1 MKHDHLINFSELPDS
16 FKQNASRTVEKR
28 DFAAQISAAMAIT
41 DPADAKARKAKGETL
56 EYRYRSKEEK
66 QEALDAIFN
75 QGLEKLDSS
84 QVMALFS
91 AYRDLAA
98 FDRMIRVY
106 KKSDNEDF
114 KKAPMVCEQL
124 AVAYRKVPRGKSA
137 SGEKT
142 NSEKLADKMWD
153 YHFSMDICLKLIDE
167 GYGNGVAYE
176 NIGRCLRYIADKTE
190 MADKTAESKRK
201 NELLKDSVARLESGF
216 MTTLE
221 SSVGIQAVH
230 GNIIL
235 GRTDRAKETAK
246 VVYLAALRDGAEE
259 SNDYFCVS
267 AALQAACI
275 AGESEKVV
283 NHLYNRLE
291 NSIRYQWELDD
302 ISRDMDR
309 IAKVFPSKLV
319 QDVCR
324 RLEGVK
330 ESAVPQEDKTGKKTD
345 VIVFQHQL
353 NKDRHITEDPKLQ
366 AVQDYSYS
374 YRGCGSAFRGTNRV
388 GGNMAFGGQL
398 PDHTVS
404 RKDLRLFTGLVK
416 MAPADLG
423 IKFDKPIPGVDM
435 ARLMM
440 SPLTEIKDPEVF
452 MCVAD
457 RFIRQTFTTEN
468 FAGSNLHMENNA
480 LDKNENGE
488 SVYDA
493 TVKSVLRACGKKIGE
508 KDPNVDTRTNISAI
522 FALGMGDC
530 RHHAQVKQIMFD
542 MWQKQQMNDCLSDM
556 YYAAWQGKPVETTG
570 PQAKKFF
577 DVLDTELRTADIEV
591 RVPVLME
598 QTEKKEWHS
607 DTEFTVVKDEKGN
620 AVMVDKPYSPL
631 MTEDG
636 KYEVDSTQ
644 NTHNLEDHTLCWL
657 IKKDRDGNLTGFGM
671 RDAFY
676 QDLHYD
682 WGHQDVDVSKIE
694 VIDGKPKIPAGKI
707 SGSKTSTGEAIEIYQ
722 EPTPYNSGKRDTVVS
737 NSIGRDVCLVGVP
750 LDGFATP
757 ADFVKMIKDR
767 DGMADIMQSVLLKDP
782 ETKGWTEWRPVKQAG
797 PEPKKQVASPA
808 VEGPKKSS
816 SLQGNI
822 AEKQVASPAVEGP
835 KKSSS
840 LQGNISKK
848 QVVPLSVQKQLN
860 LGKGL

>member
-1 MKHDHLINFSELPDS
+1 MKHDHLIDFSELSDS
-16 FKQNASRTVEKR
+16 FEQNALRTVEKR
-28 DFAAQISAAMAIT
+28 DFAAQISAAMAVT
-41 DPADAKARKAKGETL
+41 GPDHGKDGRED
-56 EYRYRSKEEK
+56 YRSKEEK
-66 QEALDAIFN
+66 LAALDQIVK
-75 QGLEKLDSS
+75 QGTERLDSS
-84 QVMALFS
+84 QIMALFS

-98 FDRMIRVY
+98 FDKMIYLY
-106 KKSDNEDF
+106 KKADNEDF

-137 SGEKT
+137 DGEKT
-142 NSEKLADKMWD
+142 NSERLADKMWD

-176 NIGRCLRYIADKTE
+176 NIGRCLRYIANKTE
-190 MADKTAESKRK
+190 MADKTAEGKRK
-201 NELLKDSVARLESGF
+201 KELMTDSVARLESGF

-230 GNIIL
+230 GNIML
-235 GRTDRAKETAK
+235 GKTDRARETAK

-275 AGESEKVV
+275 AGEDEKVI

-302 ISRDMDR
+302 IARDMDR
-309 IAKVFPSKLV
+309 ISKSMPSEHV
-319 QDVCR
+319 AAVCR
-324 RLEGVK
+324 RLEGLK
-330 ESAVPQEDKTGKKTD
+330 ESAVPQEDKAGRKTD
-345 VIVFQHQL
+345 VIVFKHEL
-353 NKDRHITEDPKLQ
+353 NKDRYMTEDPKLQ
-366 AVQDYSYS
+366 AVRDHSYS

-416 MAPADLG
+416 MTPAELG
-423 IKFDKPIPGVDM
+423 IKFDKEIPGADM
-435 ARLMM
+435 AQLML
-440 SPLTEIKDPEVF
+440 SPLTEIKDPELF

-468 FAGSNLHMENNA
+468 FAGSNLHMEDNA
-480 LDKNENGE
+480 LSKNENGE

-493 TVKSVLRACGKKIGE
+493 TVKSVLRACGKKIGD
-508 KDPNVDTRTNISAI
+508 KDKNVDTRTNISAI

-542 MWQKQQMNDCLSDM
+542 MWQKQQMNRCLSNM
-556 YYAAWQGKPVETTG
+556 YYSVWQGNPVETKG
-570 PQAKKFF
+570 PQAQKFF
-577 DVLDTELRTADIEV
+577 DILDTELRTADIEV

-598 QTEKKEWHS
+598 QTEKKKWHS
-607 DTEFTVVKDEKGN
+607 DTEYTVETDEKGN
-620 AVMVDKPYSPL
+620 AIMVDKPYSPL
-631 MTEDG
+631 MTEDR
-636 KYEVDSTQ
+636 KYIVDATQ

-657 IKKDRDGNLTGFGM
+657 IKKDRDGNLTEFGL

-676 QDLHYD
+676 QEHYG
-682 WGHQDVDVSKIE
+682 WGRQDVDVSKIE

-707 SGSKTSTGEAIEIYQ
+707 SGDETSTGEAIEIYQ

-750 LDGFATP
+750 LNGFATP
-757 ADFVKMIKDR
+757 SDFVKMIKDR

-782 ETKGWTEWRPVKQAG
+782 ETKGWTAWREAPKPRVSLQQKVGAHSG
-797 PEPKKQVASPA
+797 PETVAGDMPKKQM
-808 VEGPKKSS
+808 
-816 SLQGNI
+816 SLQGSLNKI
-822 AEKQVASPAVEGP
+822 NDKPAAFHMRLNEG
-835 KKSSS
+835 SRS
-840 LQGNISKK
+840 
-848 QVVPLSVQKQLN
+848 
-860 LGKGL
+860 

>member
-1 MKHDHLINFSELPDS
+1 MKHDHLIDFSELSDS
-16 FKQNASRTVEKR
+16 FEQNALRTVEKR
-28 DFAAQISAAMAIT
+28 DFAAQISAAMAVT
-41 DPADAKARKAKGETL
+41 GPDHGKDGRED
-56 EYRYRSKEEK
+56 YRSKEEK
-66 QEALDAIFN
+66 LAALDQIVK
-75 QGLEKLDSS
+75 QGTERLDSS
-84 QVMALFS
+84 QIMALFS

-98 FDRMIRVY
+98 FDKMIYLY
-106 KKSDNEDF
+106 KKADNEDF

-137 SGEKT
+137 DGEKT
-142 NSEKLADKMWD
+142 NSERLADKMWD

-176 NIGRCLRYIADKTE
+176 NIGRCLRYIANKTE
-190 MADKTAESKRK
+190 MADKTAEGKRK
-201 NELLKDSVARLESGF
+201 KELMTDSVARLESGF

-230 GNIIL
+230 GNIML
-235 GRTDRAKETAK
+235 GKTDRARETAK

-275 AGESEKVV
+275 AGEDEKVI

-302 ISRDMDR
+302 IARDMDR
-309 IAKVFPSKLV
+309 ISKSMPSEHV
-319 QDVCR
+319 AAVCR
-324 RLEGVK
+324 RLEGLK
-330 ESAVPQEDKTGKKTD
+330 ESAVPQEDKAGRKTD
-345 VIVFQHQL
+345 VIVFKHEL
-353 NKDRHITEDPKLQ
+353 NKDRYMTEDPKLQ
-366 AVQDYSYS
+366 AVRDHSYS

-388 GGNMAFGGQL
+388 SGNMAFGGQL

-416 MAPADLG
+416 MTPAELG
-423 IKFDKPIPGVDM
+423 IKFDKKIPGADDADM
-435 ARLMM
+435 ARMIS
-440 SPLTEIKDPEVF
+440 SPLTEIKDPELF
-452 MCVAD
+452 MRVAD

-468 FAGSNLHMENNA
+468 FAGSNLHMEDNA
-480 LDKNENGE
+480 LSKNENGE

-493 TVKSVLRACGKKIGE
+493 TVKSVLRACGKKIGD
-508 KDPNVDTRTNISAI
+508 KDKNVDTRTNISAI

-542 MWQKQQMNDCLSDM
+542 MWQKQQMNSCLSDM
-556 YYAAWQGKPVETTG
+556 YYSVWQGNPVETKG
-570 PQAKKFF
+570 PQAQKFF
-577 DVLDTELRTADIEV
+577 DILDTELRTADIEV

-598 QTEKKEWHS
+598 QTEKKKWHS
-607 DTEFTVVKDEKGN
+607 DTEYTVETDEKGN
-620 AVMVDKPYSPL
+620 AIMVDKPYSPL
-631 MTEDG
+631 MTEDR
-636 KYEVDSTQ
+636 KYIVDATQ

-657 IKKDRDGNLTGFGM
+657 IKKDRDGNLTEFGL

-676 QDLHYD
+676 QEHYD
-682 WGHQDVDVSKIE
+682 WERQDVDVSKIE

-707 SGSKTSTGEAIEIYQ
+707 SGDETSTGEAIEIYQ

-750 LDGFATP
+750 LNGFATP
-757 ADFVKMIKDR
+757 SDFVKMIKDR

-782 ETKGWTEWRPVKQAG
+782 ETKGWTAWREAPKPKVSLQQKVGAHSG
-797 PEPKKQVASPA
+797 PETVAGDMPKKQM
-808 VEGPKKSS
+808 
-816 SLQGNI
+816 SLQGSLNKI
-822 AEKQVASPAVEGP
+822 NDKPAAFHMRLNEG
-835 KKSSS
+835 SRS
-840 LQGNISKK
+840 
-848 QVVPLSVQKQLN
+848 
-860 LGKGL
+860 

>member
-1 MKHDHLINFSELPDS
+1 MKHDHLIDFSELSDS
-16 FKQNASRTVEKR
+16 FEQNALRTVEKR
-28 DFAAQISAAMAIT
+28 DFAAQISAAMAVT
-41 DPADAKARKAKGETL
+41 GPDHGKDGRED
-56 EYRYRSKEEK
+56 YRSKEEK
-66 QEALDAIFN
+66 LAALDQIVK
-75 QGLEKLDSS
+75 QGTERLDSS
-84 QVMALFS
+84 QIMALFS

-98 FDRMIRVY
+98 FDKMIYLY
-106 KKSDNEDF
+106 KKADNEDF

-137 SGEKT
+137 DGEKT
-142 NSEKLADKMWD
+142 NSERLADKMWD

-176 NIGRCLRYIADKTE
+176 NIGRCLRYIANKTE
-190 MADKTAESKRK
+190 MADKTAEGKRK
-201 NELLKDSVARLESGF
+201 KELMTDSVARLESGF

-230 GNIIL
+230 GNIML
-235 GRTDRAKETAK
+235 GKTDRARETAK

-275 AGESEKVV
+275 AGEDEKVI

-302 ISRDMDR
+302 IARDMDR
-309 IAKVFPSKLV
+309 ISKSMPSEHV
-319 QDVCR
+319 AAVCR
-324 RLEGVK
+324 RLEGLK
-330 ESAVPQEDKTGKKTD
+330 ESAVPQEDKAGRKTD
-345 VIVFQHQL
+345 VIVFKHEL
-353 NKDRHITEDPKLQ
+353 NKDRYMTEDPKLQ
-366 AVQDYSYS
+366 AVRDHSYS

-388 GGNMAFGGQL
+388 SGNMAFGGQL

-416 MAPADLG
+416 MTPAELG
-423 IKFDKPIPGVDM
+423 IKFDKKIPGADM
-435 ARLMM
+435 AQLML
-440 SPLTEIKDPEVF
+440 SPLTEIKDPELF

-468 FAGSNLHMENNA
+468 FAGSNLHMEDNA
-480 LDKNENGE
+480 LSKNENGE

-493 TVKSVLRACGKKIGE
+493 TVKSVLRACGKKIGD
-508 KDPNVDTRTNISAI
+508 KDKNVDTRTNISAI

-542 MWQKQQMNDCLSDM
+542 MWQKQQMNSCLSDM
-556 YYAAWQGKPVETTG
+556 YYSVWQGNPVETKG
-570 PQAKKFF
+570 PQAQKFF
-577 DVLDTELRTADIEV
+577 DILDTELRTADIEV

-598 QTEKKEWHS
+598 QTEKKKWHS
-607 DTEFTVVKDEKGN
+607 DTEYTVETDEKGN
-620 AVMVDKPYSPL
+620 AIMVDKPYSPL

-636 KYEVDSTQ
+636 KYIVDATQ

-657 IKKDRDGNLTGFGM
+657 IKKDRDGNLTEFGL

-676 QDLHYD
+676 QEHYG
-682 WGHQDVDVSKIE
+682 WGRQDVDVSKIE

-707 SGSKTSTGEAIEIYQ
+707 SGGKTSTGEAIEIYQ

-750 LDGFATP
+750 LNGFATP
-757 ADFVKMIKDR
+757 SDFVKMIKDR

-782 ETKGWTEWRPVKQAG
+782 ETKGWTAWREAPKPKVSLQQKVGAHSG
-797 PEPKKQVASPA
+797 PETVAGDMPKKQM
-808 VEGPKKSS
+808 
-816 SLQGNI
+816 SLQGSLNKI
-822 AEKQVASPAVEGP
+822 NDKPAAFHMRLNEG
-835 KKSSS
+835 SRS
-840 LQGNISKK
+840 
-848 QVVPLSVQKQLN
+848 
-860 LGKGL
+860 

>member
-1 MKHDHLINFSELPDS
+1 MKHDHLIDFSELSDS
-16 FKQNASRTVEKR
+16 FEQNALRTVEKR
-28 DFAAQISAAMAIT
+28 DFAAQISAAMAVT
-41 DPADAKARKAKGETL
+41 GPDHGKDGRED
-56 EYRYRSKEEK
+56 YRSKEEK
-66 QEALDAIFN
+66 LAALDQIVK
-75 QGLEKLDSS
+75 QGTERLDSS
-84 QVMALFS
+84 QIMALFS

-98 FDRMIRVY
+98 FDKMIYLY
-106 KKSDNEDF
+106 KKADNEDF

-137 SGEKT
+137 DGEKT
-142 NSEKLADKMWD
+142 NSERLADKMWD

-176 NIGRCLRYIADKTE
+176 NIGRCLRYIANKTE
-190 MADKTAESKRK
+190 MADKTAEGKRK
-201 NELLKDSVARLESGF
+201 KELMTDSVARLESGF

-230 GNIIL
+230 GNIML
-235 GRTDRAKETAK
+235 GKTDRARETAK

-275 AGESEKVV
+275 AGEDEKVI

-302 ISRDMDR
+302 IARDMDR
-309 IAKVFPSKLV
+309 ISKSMPSEHV
-319 QDVCR
+319 AAVCR
-324 RLEGVK
+324 RLEGLK
-330 ESAVPQEDKTGKKTD
+330 ESAVPQEDKAGRKTD
-345 VIVFQHQL
+345 VIVFKHEL
-353 NKDRHITEDPKLQ
+353 NKDRYMTEDPKLQ
-366 AVQDYSYS
+366 AVRDHSYS

-388 GGNMAFGGQL
+388 SGNMAFGGQL

-416 MAPADLG
+416 MTPAELG
-423 IKFDKPIPGVDM
+423 IKFDKKIPGADDADM
-435 ARLMM
+435 ARMIS
-440 SPLTEIKDPEVF
+440 SPLTEIKDPELF
-452 MCVAD
+452 MRVAD

-468 FAGSNLHMENNA
+468 FAGSNLHMEDNA
-480 LDKNENGE
+480 LSKNENGE

-493 TVKSVLRACGKKIGE
+493 TVKSVLRACGKKIGD
-508 KDPNVDTRTNISAI
+508 KDKNVDTRTNISAI

-542 MWQKQQMNDCLSDM
+542 MWQKQQMNSCLSDM
-556 YYAAWQGKPVETTG
+556 YYSVWQGNPVETKG
-570 PQAKKFF
+570 PQAQKFF
-577 DVLDTELRTADIEV
+577 DILDTELRTADIEV

-598 QTEKKEWHS
+598 QTEKKKWHS
-607 DTEFTVVKDEKGN
+607 DTEYTVETDEKGN
-620 AVMVDKPYSPL
+620 AIMVDKPYSPL
-631 MTEDG
+631 MTEDR
-636 KYEVDSTQ
+636 KYIVDATQ

-657 IKKDRDGNLTGFGM
+657 IKKDRDGNLTEFGL

-682 WGHQDVDVSKIE
+682 WGRQDVDVSKIE

-707 SGSKTSTGEAIEIYQ
+707 SGGKTSTGEAIEIYQ

-750 LDGFATP
+750 LNGFATP
-757 ADFVKMIKDR
+757 SDFVKMIKDR

-782 ETKGWTEWRPVKQAG
+782 ETKGWTAWREAPKPKVSLQQKVGAHSG
-797 PEPKKQVASPA
+797 PETVAGDMPKKQM
-808 VEGPKKSS
+808 
-816 SLQGNI
+816 SLQGSLNKI
-822 AEKQVASPAVEGP
+822 NDKPAAFHMRLNEG
-835 KKSSS
+835 SRS
-840 LQGNISKK
+840 
-848 QVVPLSVQKQLN
+848 
-860 LGKGL
+860 

>member
-1 MKHDHLINFSELPDS
+1 MKHDHLIDFSELSDS
-16 FKQNASRTVEKR
+16 FEQNALRTVEKR
-28 DFAAQISAAMAIT
+28 DFAAQISAAMAVT
-41 DPADAKARKAKGETL
+41 GPDHGKDGRED
-56 EYRYRSKEEK
+56 YRSKEEK
-66 QEALDAIFN
+66 LAALDQIVK
-75 QGLEKLDSS
+75 QGTERLDSS
-84 QVMALFS
+84 QIMALFS

-98 FDRMIRVY
+98 FDKMIYLY
-106 KKSDNEDF
+106 KKADNEDF

-137 SGEKT
+137 DGEKT
-142 NSEKLADKMWD
+142 NSERLADKMWD

-176 NIGRCLRYIADKTE
+176 NIGRCLRYIANKTE
-190 MADKTAESKRK
+190 MADKTAEGKRK
-201 NELLKDSVARLESGF
+201 KELMTDSVARLESGF

-230 GNIIL
+230 GNIML
-235 GRTDRAKETAK
+235 GKTDRARETAK

-275 AGESEKVV
+275 AGEDEKVI

-302 ISRDMDR
+302 IARDMDR
-309 IAKVFPSKLV
+309 ISKSMPSEHV
-319 QDVCR
+319 AAVCR
-324 RLEGVK
+324 RLEGLK
-330 ESAVPQEDKTGKKTD
+330 ESAVPQEDKAGRKTD
-345 VIVFQHQL
+345 VIVFKHEL
-353 NKDRHITEDPKLQ
+353 NKDRYMTEDPKLQ
-366 AVQDYSYS
+366 AVRDHSYS

-388 GGNMAFGGQL
+388 SGNMAFGGQL

-416 MAPADLG
+416 MTPAELG
-423 IKFDKPIPGVDM
+423 IKFDKEIPGADM
-435 ARLMM
+435 AQLML
-440 SPLTEIKDPEVF
+440 SPLTEIKDPELF
-452 MCVAD
+452 MRVAD

-468 FAGSNLHMENNA
+468 FAGSNLHMEDNA
-480 LDKNENGE
+480 LSKNENGE

-493 TVKSVLRACGKKIGE
+493 TVKSVLRACGKKIGD
-508 KDPNVDTRTNISAI
+508 KDKNVDTRTNISAI

-542 MWQKQQMNDCLSDM
+542 MWQKQQMNSCLSDM
-556 YYAAWQGKPVETTG
+556 YYSVWQGNPVETKG
-570 PQAKKFF
+570 PQAQKFF
-577 DVLDTELRTADIEV
+577 DILDTELRTADIEV

-598 QTEKKEWHS
+598 QTEKKKWHS
-607 DTEFTVVKDEKGN
+607 DTEYTVETDEKGN
-620 AVMVDKPYSPL
+620 AIMVDKPYSPL
-631 MTEDG
+631 MTEDR
-636 KYEVDSTQ
+636 KYIVDATQ

-657 IKKDRDGNLTGFGM
+657 IKKDRDGNLTEFGL

-676 QDLHYD
+676 QEHYD
-682 WGHQDVDVSKIE
+682 WERQDVDVSKIE

-707 SGSKTSTGEAIEIYQ
+707 SGGKTSTGEAIEIYQ

-750 LDGFATP
+750 LNGFATP
-757 ADFVKMIKDR
+757 SDFVKMIKDR

-782 ETKGWTEWRPVKQAG
+782 ETKGWTAWRKPKLSLQQKVGAYSGSETVAG
-797 PEPKKQVASPA
+797 DMPKKQMSQQGSLNKINDKPA
-808 VEGPKKSS
+808 AFHMRLNEGSRS
-816 SLQGNI
+816 
-822 AEKQVASPAVEGP
+822 
-835 KKSSS
+835 
-840 LQGNISKK
+840 
-848 QVVPLSVQKQLN
+848 
-860 LGKGL
+860 

>member
-1 MKHDHLINFSELPDS
+1 MKHDHLIDFSELSDS
-16 FKQNASRTVEKR
+16 FEQNALRTVEKR
-28 DFAAQISAAMAIT
+28 DFAAQISAAMAVT
-41 DPADAKARKAKGETL
+41 GPDHGKDGRED
-56 EYRYRSKEEK
+56 YRSKEEK
-66 QEALDAIFN
+66 LAALDQIVK
-75 QGLEKLDSS
+75 QGTERLDSS
-84 QVMALFS
+84 QIMALFS

-98 FDRMIRVY
+98 FDKMIYLY
-106 KKSDNEDF
+106 KKADNEDF

-137 SGEKT
+137 DGEKT
-142 NSEKLADKMWD
+142 NSERLADKMWD

-176 NIGRCLRYIADKTE
+176 NIGRCLRYIANKTE
-190 MADKTAESKRK
+190 MADKTAEGKRK
-201 NELLKDSVARLESGF
+201 KELMTDSVARLESGF

-230 GNIIL
+230 GNIML
-235 GRTDRAKETAK
+235 GKTDRARETAK

-275 AGESEKVV
+275 AGEDEKVI

-302 ISRDMDR
+302 IARDMDR
-309 IAKVFPSKLV
+309 ISKSMPSEHV
-319 QDVCR
+319 AAVCR
-324 RLEGVK
+324 RLEGLK
-330 ESAVPQEDKTGKKTD
+330 ESAVPQEDKAGRKTD
-345 VIVFQHQL
+345 VIVFKHEL
-353 NKDRHITEDPKLQ
+353 NKDRYMTEDPKLQ
-366 AVQDYSYS
+366 AVRDHSYS

-388 GGNMAFGGQL
+388 SGNMAFGGQL

-416 MAPADLG
+416 MTPAELG
-423 IKFDKPIPGVDM
+423 IKFDKEIPGADM
-435 ARLMM
+435 AQLML
-440 SPLTEIKDPEVF
+440 SPLTEIKDPELF
-452 MCVAD
+452 MRVAD

-468 FAGSNLHMENNA
+468 FAGSNLHMEDNA
-480 LDKNENGE
+480 LSKNENGE

-493 TVKSVLRACGKKIGE
+493 TVKSVLRACGKKIGD
-508 KDPNVDTRTNISAI
+508 KDKNVDTRTNISAI

-542 MWQKQQMNDCLSDM
+542 MWQKQQMNSCLSDM
-556 YYAAWQGKPVETTG
+556 YYSVWQGNPVETKG
-570 PQAKKFF
+570 PQAQKFF
-577 DVLDTELRTADIEV
+577 DILDTELRTADIEV

-598 QTEKKEWHS
+598 QTEKKKWHS
-607 DTEFTVVKDEKGN
+607 DTEYTVETDEKGN
-620 AVMVDKPYSPL
+620 AIMVDKPYSPL
-631 MTEDG
+631 MTEDR
-636 KYEVDSTQ
+636 KYIVDATQ

-657 IKKDRDGNLTGFGM
+657 IKKDCDGNLTEFGL

-682 WGHQDVDVSKIE
+682 WGRQDVDVSKIE

-707 SGSKTSTGEAIEIYQ
+707 SGGKTSTGEAIEIYQ

-750 LDGFATP
+750 LNGFATP
-757 ADFVKMIKDR
+757 SDFVKMIKDR

-782 ETKGWTEWRPVKQAG
+782 ETKGWTAWRKPKLSLQQKVGAYSGSETVAG
-797 PEPKKQVASPA
+797 DMPKKQMSQQGSLNKINDKPA
-808 VEGPKKSS
+808 AFHMRLNEGSRS
-816 SLQGNI
+816 
-822 AEKQVASPAVEGP
+822 
-835 KKSSS
+835 
-840 LQGNISKK
+840 
-848 QVVPLSVQKQLN
+848 
-860 LGKGL
+860 

>member
-1 MKHDHLINFSELPDS
+1 MIKGVVLMKRDHLINFSELSDS
-16 FKQNASRTVEKR
+16 FNQNASRTVEKR
-28 DFAAQISAAMAIT
+28 DFAAQISAAMAVT
-41 DPADAKARKAKGETL
+41 GPNHGKDGKED
-56 EYRYRSKEEK
+56 YRSKEEK
-66 QEALDAIFN
+66 LAALDRIVN
-75 QGLEKLDSS
+75 QGTEHLDSS
-84 QVMALFS
+84 QIMALFS

-98 FDRMIRVY
+98 FDKMISLY
-106 KKSDNEDF
+106 KKADNEDF
-114 KKAPMVCEQL
+114 KNAPMVCEQL
-124 AVAYRKVPRGKSA
+124 AVAYRKVPRGKPVDD
-137 SGEKT
+137 GKT

-190 MADKTAESKRK
+190 MADKTAEGKRK
-201 NELLKDSVARLESGF
+201 KELMTDSVARLESGF
-216 MTTLE
+216 MATLE

-230 GNIIL
+230 GNIML
-235 GRTDRAKETAK
+235 GKTDRARETAK

-275 AGESEKVV
+275 AGEDKKVI

-302 ISRDMDR
+302 IARDMDR
-309 IAKVFPSKLV
+309 ISKSMPSEHV
-319 QDVCR
+319 AAVCR
-324 RLEGVK
+324 RLEGLK
-330 ESAVPQEDKTGKKTD
+330 ESAVPQEDKSGRKTD
-345 VIVFQHQL
+345 VIVFKHEL
-353 NKDRHITEDPKLQ
+353 NKDRYMTEDPKLQ
-366 AVQDYSYS
+366 AVLDHSYS

-388 GGNMAFGGQL
+388 SGNMAFGGQL

-416 MAPADLG
+416 MTPAELG
-423 IKFDKPIPGVDM
+423 IKFDKSIPGADM
-435 ARLMM
+435 AQLML
-440 SPLTEIKDPEVF
+440 SPLTEIKDPELF

-480 LDKNENGE
+480 LSKNENGE

-493 TVKSVLRACGKKIGE
+493 TVKSVLRACGKKIGD
-508 KDPNVDTRTNISAI
+508 KDKNVDTRTNISAI

-542 MWQKQQMNDCLSDM
+542 MWQKQQMNECLSEM
-556 YYAAWQGKPVETTG
+556 YYSAWQGNTVETKG
-570 PQAKKFF
+570 QQAQKFF
-577 DVLDTELRTADIEV
+577 DILDTELRTADVEV
-591 RVPVLME
+591 RMPVVMKQE
-598 QTEKKEWHS
+598 EKKKWHS
-607 DTEFTVVKDEKGN
+607 DTEYTILKDENGN
-620 AVMVDKPYSPL
+620 PIMVDKLYAPQ

-636 KYEVDSTQ
+636 KYLVDTTQ
-644 NTHNLEDHTLCWL
+644 KMHNLEEHTLCWL
-657 IKKDRDGNLTGFGM
+657 IKKNRSGELTEFGL

-682 WGHQDVDVSKIE
+682 WGRQNVDVSKIE
-694 VIDGKPKIPAGKI
+694 VVDGKPEIPAGYIPAEK
-707 SGSKTSTGEAIEIYQ
+707 SSTGKPIAVFQ
-722 EPTPYNSGKRDTVVS
+722 KPAVYNSGKRDTIVS

-757 ADFVKMIKDR
+757 SDFVKMIKDR

-782 ETKGWTEWRPVKQAG
+782 ETKGWTAWREAPKQKVSLQQKVGAHTEQETVAG
-797 PEPKKQVASPA
+797 DGSKKQM
-808 VEGPKKSS
+808 
-816 SLQGNI
+816 SLQGNLNKI
-822 AEKQVASPAVEGP
+822 NNMPPAFHQRLNEG
-835 KKSSS
+835 SRS
-840 LQGNISKK
+840 
-848 QVVPLSVQKQLN
+848 
-860 LGKGL
+860 

>member
-1 MKHDHLINFSELPDS
+1 MKHDHLIDFSELSDS
-16 FKQNASRTVEKR
+16 FEQNALRTVEKR
-28 DFAAQISAAMAIT
+28 DFAAQISAAMAVT
-41 DPADAKARKAKGETL
+41 GPDHGKDGRED
-56 EYRYRSKEEK
+56 YRSKEEK
-66 QEALDAIFN
+66 LAALDQIVK
-75 QGLEKLDSS
+75 QGTERLDSS
-84 QVMALFS
+84 QIMALFS

-98 FDRMIRVY
+98 FDKMIYLY
-106 KKSDNEDF
+106 KKADNEDF

-137 SGEKT
+137 DGEKT
-142 NSEKLADKMWD
+142 NSERLADKMWD

-176 NIGRCLRYIADKTE
+176 NIGRCLRYIANKTE
-190 MADKTAESKRK
+190 MADKTAEGKRK
-201 NELLKDSVARLESGF
+201 KELMTDSVARLESGF

-230 GNIIL
+230 GNIML
-235 GRTDRAKETAK
+235 GKTDRARETAK

-275 AGESEKVV
+275 AGEDEKVI

-302 ISRDMDR
+302 IARDMDR
-309 IAKVFPSKLV
+309 ISKSMPSEHV
-319 QDVCR
+319 AAVCR
-324 RLEGVK
+324 RLEGLK
-330 ESAVPQEDKTGKKTD
+330 ESAVPQEDKAGRKTD
-345 VIVFQHQL
+345 VIVFKHEL
-353 NKDRHITEDPKLQ
+353 NKDRYMTEDPKLQ
-366 AVQDYSYS
+366 AVRDHSYS

-388 GGNMAFGGQL
+388 SGNMAFGGQL

-416 MAPADLG
+416 MTPAELG
-423 IKFDKPIPGVDM
+423 IKFDKKIPGADDADM
-435 ARLMM
+435 ARMIS
-440 SPLTEIKDPEVF
+440 SPLTEIKDPELF
-452 MCVAD
+452 MRVAD

-468 FAGSNLHMENNA
+468 FAGSNLHMEDNA
-480 LDKNENGE
+480 LSKNENGE

-493 TVKSVLRACGKKIGE
+493 TVKSVLRACGKKIGD
-508 KDPNVDTRTNISAI
+508 KDKNVDTRTNISAI

-542 MWQKQQMNDCLSDM
+542 MWQKQQMNSCLSDM
-556 YYAAWQGKPVETTG
+556 YYSVWQGNPVETKG
-570 PQAKKFF
+570 PQAQKFF
-577 DVLDTELRTADIEV
+577 DILDTELRTADIEV

-598 QTEKKEWHS
+598 QTEKKKWHS
-607 DTEFTVVKDEKGN
+607 DTEYTVETDEKGN
-620 AVMVDKPYSPL
+620 AIMVDKPYSPL
-631 MTEDG
+631 MTEDR
-636 KYEVDSTQ
+636 KYIVDATQ

-657 IKKDRDGNLTGFGM
+657 IKKDRDGNLTEFGL

-676 QDLHYD
+676 QEHYG
-682 WGHQDVDVSKIE
+682 WGRQDVDVSKIE

-707 SGSKTSTGEAIEIYQ
+707 SGDETSTGEAIEIYQ

-750 LDGFATP
+750 LNGFATP
-757 ADFVKMIKDR
+757 SDFVKMIKDR

-782 ETKGWTEWRPVKQAG
+782 ETKGWTAWRKPKLSLQQKVGAYSGSETVAG
-797 PEPKKQVASPA
+797 DMPKKQMSQQGSLNKINDKPA
-808 VEGPKKSS
+808 AFHMRLNEGSRS
-816 SLQGNI
+816 
-822 AEKQVASPAVEGP
+822 
-835 KKSSS
+835 
-840 LQGNISKK
+840 
-848 QVVPLSVQKQLN
+848 
-860 LGKGL
+860 

>member
-1 MKHDHLINFSELPDS
+1 MIKGVVLMKHDHLIDFSELSDS
-16 FKQNASRTVEKR
+16 FEQNALRTVEKR
-28 DFAAQISAAMAIT
+28 DFAAQISAAMAVT
-41 DPADAKARKAKGETL
+41 GPDHGKDGRED
-56 EYRYRSKEEK
+56 YRSKEEK
-66 QEALDAIFN
+66 LAALDQIVK
-75 QGLEKLDSS
+75 QGTERLDSS
-84 QVMALFS
+84 QIMALFS

-98 FDRMIRVY
+98 FDKMIYLY
-106 KKSDNEDF
+106 KKADNEDF

-137 SGEKT
+137 DGEKT
-142 NSEKLADKMWD
+142 NSERLADKMWD

-176 NIGRCLRYIADKTE
+176 NIGRCLRYIANKTE
-190 MADKTAESKRK
+190 MADKTAEGKRK
-201 NELLKDSVARLESGF
+201 KELMTDSVARLESGF

-230 GNIIL
+230 GNIML
-235 GRTDRAKETAK
+235 GKTDRARETAK

-275 AGESEKVV
+275 AGEDEKVI

-302 ISRDMDR
+302 IARDMDR
-309 IAKVFPSKLV
+309 ISKSMPSEHV
-319 QDVCR
+319 AAVCR
-324 RLEGVK
+324 RLEGLK
-330 ESAVPQEDKTGKKTD
+330 ESAVPQEDKAGRKTD
-345 VIVFQHQL
+345 VIVFKHEL
-353 NKDRHITEDPKLQ
+353 NKDRYMTEDPKLQ
-366 AVQDYSYS
+366 AVRDHSYS

-388 GGNMAFGGQL
+388 SGNMAFGGQL

-416 MAPADLG
+416 MTPAELG
-423 IKFDKPIPGVDM
+423 IKFDKKIPGADDADM
-435 ARLMM
+435 ARMIS
-440 SPLTEIKDPEVF
+440 SPLTEIKDPELF
-452 MCVAD
+452 MRVAD

-468 FAGSNLHMENNA
+468 FAGSNLHMEDNA
-480 LDKNENGE
+480 LSKNENGE

-493 TVKSVLRACGKKIGE
+493 TVKSVLRACGKKIGD
-508 KDPNVDTRTNISAI
+508 KDKNVDTRTNISAI

-542 MWQKQQMNDCLSDM
+542 MWQKQQMNSCLSDM
-556 YYAAWQGKPVETTG
+556 YYSVWQGNPVETKG
-570 PQAKKFF
+570 PQAQKFF
-577 DVLDTELRTADIEV
+577 DILDTELRTADIEV

-598 QTEKKEWHS
+598 QTEKKKWHS
-607 DTEFTVVKDEKGN
+607 DTEYTVETDEKGN
-620 AVMVDKPYSPL
+620 AIMVDKPYSPL
-631 MTEDG
+631 MTEDR
-636 KYEVDSTQ
+636 KYIVDATQ

-657 IKKDRDGNLTGFGM
+657 IKKDRDGNLTEFGL

-676 QDLHYD
+676 QEHYD
-682 WGHQDVDVSKIE
+682 WERQDVDVSKIE

-707 SGSKTSTGEAIEIYQ
+707 SGDETSTGEAIEIYQ

-750 LDGFATP
+750 LNGFATP
-757 ADFVKMIKDR
+757 SDFVKMIKDR

-782 ETKGWTEWRPVKQAG
+782 ETKGWTAWRKPKLSLQQKVGAYSGSETVAG
-797 PEPKKQVASPA
+797 DMPKKQMSQQGSLNKINDKPA
-808 VEGPKKSS
+808 AFHMRLNEGSRS
-816 SLQGNI
+816 
-822 AEKQVASPAVEGP
+822 
-835 KKSSS
+835 
-840 LQGNISKK
+840 
-848 QVVPLSVQKQLN
+848 
-860 LGKGL
+860 

>member
-1 MKHDHLINFSELPDS
+1 MKHDHLIDFSELSDS
-16 FKQNASRTVEKR
+16 FEQNALRTVEKR
-28 DFAAQISAAMAIT
+28 DFAAQISAAMAVT
-41 DPADAKARKAKGETL
+41 GPDHGKDGRED
-56 EYRYRSKEEK
+56 YRSKEEK
-66 QEALDAIFN
+66 LAALDQIVK
-75 QGLEKLDSS
+75 QGTERLDSS
-84 QVMALFS
+84 QIMALFS

-98 FDRMIRVY
+98 FDKMIYLY
-106 KKSDNEDF
+106 KKADNEDF

-137 SGEKT
+137 DGEKT
-142 NSEKLADKMWD
+142 NSERLADKMWD

-176 NIGRCLRYIADKTE
+176 NIGRCLRYIANKTE
-190 MADKTAESKRK
+190 MADKTAEGKRK
-201 NELLKDSVARLESGF
+201 KELMTDSVARLESGF

-230 GNIIL
+230 GNIML
-235 GRTDRAKETAK
+235 GKTDRARETAK

-275 AGESEKVV
+275 AGEDEKVI

-302 ISRDMDR
+302 IARDMDR
-309 IAKVFPSKLV
+309 ISKSMPSEHV
-319 QDVCR
+319 AAVCR
-324 RLEGVK
+324 RLEGLK
-330 ESAVPQEDKTGKKTD
+330 ESAVPQEDKAGRKTD
-345 VIVFQHQL
+345 VIVFKHEL
-353 NKDRHITEDPKLQ
+353 NKDRYMTEDPKLQ
-366 AVQDYSYS
+366 AVRDHSYS

-388 GGNMAFGGQL
+388 SGNMAFGGQL

-416 MAPADLG
+416 MTPAELG
-423 IKFDKPIPGVDM
+423 IKFDKKIPGADDADM
-435 ARLMM
+435 ARMIS
-440 SPLTEIKDPEVF
+440 SPLTEIKDPELF
-452 MCVAD
+452 MRVAD

-468 FAGSNLHMENNA
+468 FAGSNLHMEDNA
-480 LDKNENGE
+480 LSKNENGE

-493 TVKSVLRACGKKIGE
+493 TVKSVLRACGKKIGD
-508 KDPNVDTRTNISAI
+508 KDKNVDTRTNISAI

-542 MWQKQQMNDCLSDM
+542 MWQKQQMNSCLSDM
-556 YYAAWQGKPVETTG
+556 YYSVWQGNPVETKG
-570 PQAKKFF
+570 PQAQKFF
-577 DVLDTELRTADIEV
+577 DILDTELRTADIEV

-598 QTEKKEWHS
+598 QTEKKKWHS
-607 DTEFTVVKDEKGN
+607 DTEYTVETDEKGN
-620 AVMVDKPYSPL
+620 AIMVDKPYSPL
-631 MTEDG
+631 MTEDR
-636 KYEVDSTQ
+636 KYIVDATQ

-657 IKKDRDGNLTGFGM
+657 IKKDRDGNLTEFGL

-676 QDLHYD
+676 QEHYD
-682 WGHQDVDVSKIE
+682 WERQDVDVSKIE

-707 SGSKTSTGEAIEIYQ
+707 SGDETSTGEAIEIYQ

-750 LDGFATP
+750 LNGFATP
-757 ADFVKMIKDR
+757 SDFVKMIKDR

-782 ETKGWTEWRPVKQAG
+782 ETKGWTAWRKPKLSLQQKVGAYSGSETVAG
-797 PEPKKQVASPA
+797 DMPKKQMSQQGSLNKINDKPA
-808 VEGPKKSS
+808 AFHMRLNEGSRS
-816 SLQGNI
+816 
-822 AEKQVASPAVEGP
+822 
-835 KKSSS
+835 
-840 LQGNISKK
+840 
-848 QVVPLSVQKQLN
+848 
-860 LGKGL
+860 